1 MSIDKFATDDRVVKE
16 VTNREG
22 DGVGRYDGPQNLGS
36 AAPLPYYEVSV
47 KENPGAA
54 SDTTI
59 THVGPG
65 AGNMPGVGNITDVQ
79 GFVSAT
85 GNKVIVDSTFGAD
98 KIILQ
103 HHSGATI
110 LIDSDG
116 SIHMVSTGKKGIG
129 SIAPR
134 GDNTIYG
141 KGHVVLKGDGK
152 ITIETDGDLD
162 INVGGSLNIAVGGDY
177 VTNVEGSKEESI
189 DGSVS
194 FEASKDVSNMIAGD
208 YRITSAGKLG
218 IQTPRS
224 LDIDAG
230 GNLSVRSDAQ
240 ILINGQDNVSL
251 SSNNEIRINSKSS
264 TSIKSVGFMTLQSQ
278 DLFSARS
285 AQSFKISAGG
295 AFSINGSGTVD
306 VLSSGKIQVKG
317 SATDIQVGG
326 SPDIDAPT
334 DIDAIGLARYPDAN
348 SVIDSITSI
357 REAPDFP
364 KNANKMSAEEFSK
377 YELEGGQP
385 NPKAKARAAGNRG
398 AGAQYSTTSEGVN
411 NSVAATGAYDRP
423 AGSVTANGKAEQ
435 NPLSMPSSIYN
446 TNEKISRYIT
456 VGQIINIRACPASR
470 HKEVLKEAMNVAWN
484 ILDPLVEKFG
494 GRVHFTS
501 WYRDNS
507 SNHIK
512 GGAVDLRSSNKPD
525 YAFTAEIAAYIRDNL
540 AFSKLLLEKNDQGG
554 IHIHV
559 EAAQPGQQGG
569 GKVLT
574 CADPQCRSTT
584 PGLQLS
590 FAVAAL
596 KGRSVG

>member
-1 MSIDKFATDDRVVKE
+1 MSIDKFTTDDRLVKE

-22 DGVGRYDGPQNLGS
+22 DGTGRVDGPQNIGS
-36 AAPLPYYEVSV
+36 AAPMPYYEISV

-54 SDTTI
+54 SDTII

-85 GNKVIVDSTFGAD
+85 GNKVLVDNTFGAD

-116 SIHMVSTGKKGIG
+116 SVHMVSTGKKGIG

-134 GDNTIYG
+134 GDNTVYG

-162 INVGGSLNIAVGGDY
+162 INVGGNLNIAVGGDY

-189 DGSVS
+189 DGSAT
-194 FEASKDVSNMIAGD
+194 FEAAKDVSHMIAGD
-208 YRITSAGKLG
+208 LRITSAGKLG
-218 IQTPRS
+218 IQTPRT

-230 GNLSVRSDAQ
+230 ASVALRSDAAVLVNSQ
-240 ILINGQDNVSL
+240 GAIAI
-251 SSNNEIRINSKSS
+251 SSNNQIRINSK
-264 TSIKSVGFMTLQSQ
+264 TTTAIKSEGAMTLQTK
-278 DLFSARS
+278 DAFSAIS
-285 AQSFKISAGG
+285 GQSFKISSKA
-295 AFSINGSGTVD
+295 AFSINGSTTVD
-306 VLSSGKIQVKG
+306 VLGTGKIQIKG
-317 SATDIQVGG
+317 SATDIQIGG
-326 SPDIDAPT
+326 TPNVDDAT
-334 DIDAIGLARYPDAN
+334 DIDPIGLARYPDAN
-348 SVIDSITSI
+348 SVIDSITSL

-364 KNANKMSAEEFSK
+364 KNAVKMSAEEFSK

-398 AGAQYSTTSEGVN
+398 AGPQYSAVSDGVN
-411 NSVAATGAYDRP
+411 NSVAATGIYDRP
-423 AGSVTANGKAEQ
+423 AGAVTANGRAEQ
-435 NPLSMPSSIYN
+435 NPLPMPASIYN

-456 VGQIINIRACPASR
+456 VGQILNIRACPASR
-470 HKEVLKEAMNVAWN
+470 QKEVLREAMNVSWN
-484 ILDPLVEKFG
+484 ILDPLIERFG
-494 GRVHFTS
+494 GRVQITS

-507 SNHIK
+507 SNHVK
-512 GGAVDLRSSNKPD
+512 GGAVDLRCSNKAD
-525 YAFTAEIAAYIRDNL
+525 YAFTAEIAAYVRDNL
-540 AFSKLLLEKNDQGG
+540 AFSKILLEKNDQGG
-554 IHIHV
+554 IHVHL
-559 EAAQPGQQGG
+559 ESAQPGQQGG
-569 GKVLT
+569 GSVLT

-590 FAVAAL
+590 YAVAAL
-596 KGRSVG
+596 RGRGSG